1 MLYFPFYFITT
12 RKLSYTTTT
21 KYEVM
26 NTSYYEFLFESI
38 RLLKCVEVDNNSIVL
53 SDTGE
58 EIVPN
63 FDTSDNDLGEVMRE
77 GIDEMKNSFINSISS
92 ATVLHAPNGYRKG
105 FFTALDEYDRE
116 QVVPCFIREKDGQKF
131 LFGEFDV
138 VEVIDRD
145 PNEPARK
152 VPTSRNNKTH
162 CKKLLRQWLPKWK
175 TLEVF
180 DRESIVE

>member
-12 RKLSYTTTT
+12 KKLSYTTTT

-26 NTSYYEFLFESI
+26 NTSYYEYLYSCI
-38 RLLKCVEVDNNSIVL
+38 HLLKCVEVENGSIVL

-58 EIVPN
+58 EIVSN
-63 FDTSDNDLGEVMRE
+63 FDPSDNDLGEVMKQA
-77 GIDEMKNSFINSISS
+77 IDEMKNSFINSISS
-92 ATVLHAPNGYRKG
+92 ATVLHAPKGYSKG
-105 FFTALDEYDRE
+105 FLTAVDEYDCE
-116 QVVPCFIREKDGQKF
+116 QVVPCYVREKDGQKF
-131 LFGEFDV
+131 IMGEFLV
-138 VEVIDRD
+138 VEVIERD

-162 CKKLLRQWLPKWK
+162 TKKLLRQWLPKWK
-175 TLEVF
+175 TLAVF